1 MAQNVI
7 INGVTYQ
14 SVPEVDIPKSG
25 GGTAKFYDT
34 ASADVS
40 GADLLTGKTA
50 FGASGAVSGSMAN
63 NGGTGGTIST
73 KAGTVTI
80 PAGYTTGGTVAISST
95 EQAKIVAS
103 NIKSGVTL
111 LGVAGSLALPSI
123 SQDSTTKILSISERG
138 CDMAQNITLLGASYT
153 AVPAVRLP
161 KTGGGTADFI
171 DAEEIITYRTGT
183 AAPSASL
190 GADGDIYLQLKG

>member
-34 ASADVS
+34 AGDDITSVDVLS
-40 GADLLTGKTA
+40 GKKGH
-50 FGASGAVSGSMAN
+50 GASGEVTGGMAN
-63 NGGTGGTIST
+63 NGATGGTIST
-73 KAGTVTI
+73 KAGSVTI
-80 PAGYTTGGTVAISST
+80 PAGYTTGGTVSISST
-95 EQAKIVAS
+95 EQSKIIAS

-123 SQDSTTKILSISERG
+123 SQDSTTKILSIS
-138 CDMAQNITLLGASYT
+138 
-153 AVPAVRLP
+153 
-161 KTGGGTADFI
+161 
-171 DAEEIITYRTGT
+171 
-183 AAPSASL
+183 
-190 GADGDIYLQLKG
+190 